1 MGNNNNG
8 LLQKDYEF
16 PFVLAYSNHHDVLI
30 SFGPEDGILFR
41 GQEIIDSQQN
51 LSKIS
56 LLAHLNKVFQVSFT
70 QLNEQSILAALPYI
84 NSLDPM
90 FICASSSDPLGIENE
105 EISAGEYGYVYM
117 IDSTEKN
124 KIQSVPL
131 CEANIA
137 NPNFR
142 KGYFGEITEGP
153 DYAIISKF
161 NVKHILGAMPSLS
174 VAKLLGVN
182 EKSFIKNPKYSGSFS
197 DEDIK
202 KITEVEEEDLLCL
215 VKHEDG
221 SFGLQAAIEDIKK
234 ITEVEEEDLL
244 RLVKHK
250 DESFGLQAAL
260 GSLGNRNVSFF
271 YKTCNLDCSTSERT
285 YRPSS

>member
-1 MGNNNNG
+1 MDNNNNG
-8 LLQKDYEF
+8 LLQKDYEY
-16 PFVLAYSNHHDVLI
+16 PFILAYSNHHDVLI
-30 SFGPEDGILFR
+30 SFGPEDGILWR

-56 LLAHLNKVFQVSFT
+56 LLAHLNKVFHCGFT
-70 QLNEQSILAALPYI
+70 RYAEQSILAALPYI

-90 FICASSSDPLGIENE
+90 FICASSSDPLGKENE
-105 EISAGEYGYVYM
+105 EISAGAYGYVYM
-117 IDSTEKN
+117 IDSTVEN

-161 NVKHILGAMPSLS
+161 NVKHILGAIPSLS
-174 VAKLLGVN
+174 VVKLLGVN

-221 SFGLQAAIEDIKK
+221 SFGLQTALEDIKK

-244 RLVKHK
+244 RLVKHE
-250 DESFGLQAAL
+250 DRSFGLQAE
-260 GSLGNRNVSFF
+260 LGNRQTNLSFFQTPRNVSFF
-271 YKTCNLDCSTSERT
+271 YKTCSLDYSK
-285 YRPSS
+285 